1 MGPSFN
7 RLFTSHRRQLESG
20 RMLQFNL
27 LILLLFLTVACVSK
41 TRVFTFLA
49 SFSSKSKS
57 PLGYVAR
64 PHLSKRKF
72 LVNNIHKLKK
82 KKKIWQDSFGNWY
95 FFERVGNLE
104 NISGKI
110 CRINLIRIV
119 DKNLEKR
126 GRGEM
131 KAGNNINVSRFFRV
145 YIFLHW
151 EVWIDRKLSC
161 QSDNTIDIV
170 MKFFYVPGI
179 LQ

>member
-41 TRVFTFLA
+41 TRVFSFLA

-82 KKKIWQDSFGNWY
+82 KKKK
-95 FFERVGNLE
+95 NLT
-104 NISGKI
+104 G
-110 CRINLIRIV
+110 LIRKLILLRTSRKFGKYIWENMSNKS
-119 DKNLEKR
+119 DKNR
-126 GRGEM
+126 G
-131 KAGNNINVSRFFRV
+131 
-145 YIFLHW
+145 
-151 EVWIDRKLSC
+151 
-161 QSDNTIDIV
+161 
-170 MKFFYVPGI
+170 
-179 LQ
+179 